1 LFSKSIP
8 QFIGNGADDLAAPR
22 NIGQDDAGH
31 GSLSANRHI
40 VQVAALAI
48 ALKPSTFLSFH
59 RAMVQCKY

>member
-1 LFSKSIP
+1 
-8 QFIGNGADDLAAPR
+8 
-22 NIGQDDAGH
+22 
-31 GSLSANRHI
+31 

>member
-1 LFSKSIP
+1 VFSKSIP
-8 QFIGNGADDLAAPR
+8 RSIGNGADDFAVPR
-22 NIGQDDAGH
+22 NIGQDDPGH
-31 GSLSANRHI
+31 VSLTGNRHI

>member
-1 LFSKSIP
+1 LLSKSIP
-8 QFIGNGADDLAAPR
+8 QSIGNGADDLAVPR
-22 NIGQDDAGH
+22 NIGQDDAGD
-31 GSLSANRHI
+31 GSLTANRHI